1 MMMNID
7 FNAAFDAG
15 LTDEEI
21 MNMMQKQMQEA
32 KEKRQAEIEAKA
44 KVEQEKTSR
53 EARSAAKEE
62 LKAEGR
68 AYAIN
73 ALICYSQAFDLLED
87 DEEWNDEDVAKAEE
101 MLKKVEDMIPLY
113 IKLAEMQGEMDK
125 HFGLDGDFFK
135 GMF

>member
-1 MMMNID
+1 MNID

-15 LTDEEI
+15 LTDEDI

-44 KVEQEKTSR
+44 KAEQEKINK
-53 EARSAAKEE
+53 EARSAAKEH
-62 LKAEGR
+62 LKEEGR

-87 DEEWNDEDVAKAEE
+87 GEEWDDEDVAKAEE
-101 MLKKVEDMIPLY
+101 VLKKLEDMIPLY
-113 IKLAEMQGEMDK
+113 IKLAQMQGEMDK
-125 HFGLDGDFFK
+125 HFGLDDDFFK
-135 GMF
+135 GLF

>member
-1 MMMNID
+1 MNID

-15 LTDEEI
+15 LTDEDI
-21 MNMMQKQMQEA
+21 MNMMQKQMQEV

-44 KVEQEKTSR
+44 KIEQEKANK

-68 AYAIN
+68 AHLIN

-87 DEEWNDEDVAKAEE
+87 GEEWEQEDVDEAEE
-101 MLKKVEDMIPLY
+101 LIKKLEDMAPMY
-113 IKLAEMQGEMDK
+113 IKLAKMHGDLDK
-125 HFGLDGDFFK
+125 HFGLDNDFFK

>member
-1 MMMNID
+1 MNID

-15 LTDEEI
+15 MSREDI
-21 MNMMQKQMQEA
+21 MKMMEKQL
-32 KEKRQAEIEAKA
+32 KEVEDKRQAEIEAKA
-44 KVEQEKTSR
+44 KAEQEKANK
-53 EARSAAKEE
+53 EVRSAAKEH
-62 LKAEGR
+62 LKEEGR

-87 DEEWNDEDVAKAEE
+87 GEEWDDEDVTKAEE
-101 MLKKVEDMIPLY
+101 ALKKIEDMIPLY
-113 IKLAEMQGEMDK
+113 IKLAQLQGEMDK

>member
-1 MMMNID
+1 MNID

-15 LTDEEI
+15 LTDEDI

-44 KVEQEKTSR
+44 KAEQEKKNR

-68 AYAIN
+68 SHLIN
-73 ALICYSQAFDLLED
+73 ALICYSQAFDLLNEGED
-87 DEEWNDEDVAKAEE
+87 WDQEDVDKAEE
-101 MLKKVEDMIPLY
+101 LIKKIEDMVPMY
-113 IKLAEMQGEMDK
+113 IKLAQMQGEIDK
-125 HFGLDGDFFK
+125 HFGLNEDFFK

>member
-1 MMMNID
+1 MNID

-15 LTDEEI
+15 LTDEDI

-44 KVEQEKTSR
+44 KVEQEKINK
-53 EARSAAKEE
+53 EARSAAKEN

-73 ALICYSQAFDLLED
+73 ALICYSQAFDLWED
-87 DEEWNDEDVAKAEE
+87 GEEWDEEDIAKAEK
-101 MLKKVEDMIPLY
+101 MLKKLEDMIPLY
-113 IKLAEMQGEMDK
+113 IKLAQMQGEIDK
-125 HFGLDGDFFK
+125 HFGLDEDFFK

>member
-1 MMMNID
+1 MNID

-15 LTDEEI
+15 LTDEDI

-32 KEKRQAEIEAKA
+32 KEKRQAEIEAKT
-44 KVEQEKTSR
+44 KLEQEKKNR

-68 AYAIN
+68 AHLIN
-73 ALICYSQAFDLLED
+73 ALICYSQAFDLLEE
-87 DEEWNDEDVAKAEE
+87 DEKWDQEDVDKAEE
-101 MLKKVEDMIPLY
+101 LIKKIEDMVPMY
-113 IKLAEMQGEMDK
+113 IKLAEMQGKIDK
-125 HFGLDGDFFK
+125 HFGLNEDFFK

>member
-1 MMMNID
+1 MNID

-15 LTDEEI
+15 LTDEDI

-32 KEKRQAEIEAKA
+32 KEKRQAEIEAKT
-44 KVEQEKTSR
+44 KLEQEKKNR

-68 AYAIN
+68 VHLIN
-73 ALICYSQAFDLLED
+73 ALICYSQAFDLLEE
-87 DEEWNDEDVAKAEE
+87 DEEWDQEDID
-101 MLKKVEDMIPLY
+101 KVEELIKKIEDMVPMY
-113 IKLAEMQGEMDK
+113 IKLAEMQGEIDK
-125 HFGLDGDFFK
+125 HFGLDEDFFK